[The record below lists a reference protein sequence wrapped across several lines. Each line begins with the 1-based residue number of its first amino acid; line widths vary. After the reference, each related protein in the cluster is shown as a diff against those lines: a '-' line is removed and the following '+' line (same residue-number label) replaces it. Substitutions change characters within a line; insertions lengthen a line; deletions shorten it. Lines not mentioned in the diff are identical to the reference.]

1 MKKLLS
7 TYRRMPFWHKFGVW
21 AGLASIL
28 SLLLAVAPFHA
39 QSGDQQTTHGS
50 QSPIISDNAGSI
62 NVHYNNASPSSQRS
76 AVLRNLKYGAVLV
89 VSEPRLE
96 ASRDTSNHTC
106 LASGG
111 TPIRLL
117 PEREPQGGI
126 EMWQRV
132 QITGGPCTGKVG
144 WAATEN
150 ISYEQYL
157 RQRWR

>member
-62 NVHYNNASPSSQRS
+62 NVHYNHASPSAQKSP
-76 AVLRNLKYGAVLV
+76 VLRNLTYGPVLV
-89 VSEPRLE
+89 VNEPRFV
-96 ASRDTSNHTC
+96 AGRDPNNQTC
-106 LASGG
+106 LALGG

-117 PEREPQGGI
+117 PETAPQAGI
-126 EMWQRV
+126 KMMWQRV
-132 QITGGPCTGKVG
+132 QITGGPCAGKVG
-144 WAATEN
+144 WATTEN
-150 ISYEQYL
+150 ISYE
-157 RQRWR
+157 

>member
-1 MKKLLS
+1 
-7 TYRRMPFWHKFGVW
+7 
-21 AGLASIL
+21 
-28 SLLLAVAPFHA
+28 VAPFHA

-62 NVHYNNASPSSQRS
+62 NVHYNHASPSSQRS

-89 VSEPRLE
+89 VSEPHLE

-117 PEREPQGGI
+117 PETAPQAGI
-126 EMWQRV
+126 KMMWQRV
-132 QITGGPCTGKVG
+132 QITGGPCAGTVG
-144 WAATEN
+144 WATTEN
-150 ISYEQYL
+150 ISFE
-157 RQRWR
+157 